1 MNDSADNPPG
11 GARWSEW
18 RENIIGLG
26 EQSSRKSYYPELQR
40 RLAELNASEAK
51 LRAIFNSTHDAI
63 VIHDFDGRVEEA
75 NDPMLALFRVPRERV
90 GALTVADL
98 TAPGPQLA
106 RLPQL
111 FEEMREGG
119 DQLFEWR
126 CRRPLDGSE
135 FEVEVSLRSGE
146 WGNRRM
152 LVAVVRDISERKRAE
167 AERRRLEEEL
177 AQMRR
182 MESIGRLAGGMA
194 HDFNNMLTPIL
205 SYATMLRDELPADD
219 ERRADLGEV
228 VRAAERAR
236 DLVRQLLAYSRRQ
249 TFALKPL
256 DLGEMVR
263 GFERMLRRVVR
274 EDIVLRL
281 ELAATPVLIHGD
293 VGQIEQTLMN
303 LVVNAQDAMPQGG
316 TLRIG
321 TAEVA
326 EGGAQPFGPAGGS
339 SVLWVEDTGTGMDEA
354 TRARIFEPFFTTKA
368 VGKGSG
374 LGLASAYG
382 IVRQHEGQILVQSE
396 VGRGTRFELHFPRY
410 RGPVGGGAEAAAD
423 RGAASGGSGT
433 ILVVEDQDQ
442 VRLMLA
448 KVLGRLGYRV
458 VAAGGGEEALRR
470 VEELGRAPDLLISD
484 VVMPGLNGRD
494 LYRHLRVQF
503 PALPVLFISG
513 YAPDMDASQGEVLA
527 KPFNP
532 AELAAKVKQLL
543 AR

>member
-11 GARWSEW
+11 GARWSEL

-442 VRLMLA
+442 VRFMLA